1 MPSCPTAQDTFTF
14 KLSIADISGNL
25 HNGTH
30 SVKLNCPGDGDGGT
44 SNEEQE
50 RDDDNSND

>member
-44 SNEEQE
+44 SNEEQG